1 MNRPLRQTPRRRAW
15 LLAGLFLGLCA
26 APLSGSARPFW
37 MQGGA
42 SDNSQ
47 DFLPPDAA
55 FRVGAHLDG
64 DQLHIRWVIA
74 QGYYLYQQ
82 KIQVAPESADLVL
95 GPLQLP
101 AGETLT
107 DAYFGAQPIY
117 RNAVEVSVRVTRQ
130 DYGAHPV
137 QVRVS
142 YQGCAEAGL
151 CYPLIA
157 RVLFPTET
165 DAGRSPPRHP
175 PLAWQGV
182 AILGG
187 SLAFLL
193 AGLWLRRERRAG
205 PITS

>member
-1 MNRPLRQTPRRRAW
+1 MNRSNRRTPWRRAW
-15 LLAGLFLGLCA
+15 LLAGLCLGLCA
-26 APLSGSARPFW
+26 APLCGSAKPFW
-37 MQGGA
+37 LQNAA

-64 DQLHIRWVIA
+64 DQLLIRWVIA
-74 QGYYLYQQ
+74 QGYYLYRQ

-107 DAYFGAQPIY
+107 DAYFGAQQIY
-117 RNAVEVSVRVTRQ
+117 RNAVDVTVQVRRE

-137 QVRVS
+137 HVRVS

-151 CYPLIA
+151 CYPLLA
-157 RVLFPTET
+157 RVLF
-165 DAGRSPPRHP
+165 
-175 PLAWQGV
+175 Q
-182 AILGG
+182 
-187 SLAFLL
+187 
-193 AGLWLRRERRAG
+193 LRV
-205 PITS
+205 